1 MARPAKSYRVRT
13 GHMTKEEIDAR
24 AAKEEALR
32 GKGTAIKP
40 TMRLSPSQKK
50 IFRRILSFF
59 ADAELLGEA
68 DSYIITNAAVIID
81 RMQQLDALINATPAL
96 LADRETISARSH
108 YQQAFARVC
117 NELCL
122 SPAGRAKIGTLSLG
136 AAKEKD
142 DPLLKALEVDT
153 DG

>member
-1 MARPAKSYRVRT
+1 MARPAKSVHVRT
-13 GHMTKEEIDAR
+13 GHMTKEEISTR
-24 AAKEEALR
+24 AAKEEVLK
-32 GKGTAIKP
+32 GKGGSIKP
-40 TMRLSPSQKK
+40 TMRLTAAQKK
-50 IFRRILSFF
+50 IFRRILGFF

-81 RMQQLDALINATPAL
+81 RMQQLDALINATPDL

-122 SPAGRAKIGTLSLG
+122 SPAGRAKIGTLTLG

-142 DPLLKALEVDT
+142 DPLLKALEVNT
-153 DG
+153 GE